1 MRKRQKSSALQL
13 DQIQS
18 RKLQEIGAYLCQ
30 HREHQGKTLDYLA
43 SQTKIQRRLLQA
55 IEAGEMQ
62 ALPEPVYIQALIR
75 RFGDALGL
83 PGPDL
88 AAQFPLE
95 LGSKRSRGL
104 SGDWTIGQLR
114 PIHLYLF
121 YVFVI
126 FSAVNGL
133 SEMMSRPLSPAVQST
148 PASLL
153 RLNPEVGSGLQSSL
167 PATGFIGQVP
177 EELAAPL
184 RQAFPL
190 HQGETNHPGTWANNS
205 ARLTAQLP
213 EPRSQ
218 AAQPVAVKLSLETQS
233 WLRVTVDGATAFEGM
248 MLAGSQRSWQG
259 QDKITIRAGNA
270 GGVLVTFNNGP
281 TEPMGAPGA
290 VEEKTFAVNGSK
302 TDPET
307 LALVPSPF

>member
-13 DQIQS
+13 DQVQS
-18 RKLQEIGAYLCQ
+18 QKLQEIGGYLRQ
-30 HREHQGKTLDYLA
+30 HREYQQKTLDYVA

-55 IEAGEMQ
+55 IEMGEIQ

-75 RFGDALGL
+75 RFGDALEL
-83 PGPDL
+83 PGSDL

-95 LGSKRSRGL
+95 LDSKRSRGL
-104 SGDWTIGQLR
+104 TGDWSIGQLR

-133 SEMMSRPLSPAVQST
+133 SVMMARSLAPVQST

-153 RLNPEVGSGLQSSL
+153 RLNPEIGPAFQSTL
-167 PATGFIGQVP
+167 PPTGFISKIP
-177 EELAAPL
+177 EELGAPL

-190 HQGETNHPGTWANNS
+190 HQNETISPVTWANRS
-205 ARLTAQLP
+205 ARLMAQLP
-213 EPRSQ
+213 EPSFS
-218 AAQPVAVKLSLETQS
+218 ASQPVAVKLSLETQS
-233 WLRVTVDGATAFEGM
+233 WLRVTVDGNMAFEGM

-259 QDKITIRAGNA
+259 DEEIIIRAGNA

-281 TEPMGAPGA
+281 TQPMGAPGA
-290 VEEKTFAVNGSK
+290 VEEKTFSLNAQDN
-302 TDPET
+302 DPTT
-307 LALVPSPF
+307 LALLAQPQL